1 MTPKKPEIT
10 RPLTERLTEL
20 TSDLRRTQELAKG
33 GLLPLERRSLAMLEE
48 LGLLHCRK
56 EDAAVLPQEQAAF
69 EAFGAA
75 WARLRSVEEAVRAG
89 DGPSS
94 THFSAIQEM
103 QVQARELKV
112 VLNAPALAR
121 AEAAE
126 AREAIRAE
134 QLRRIESVKRF
145 AAEQAARHIGREY
158 HDIMAALDLVLRMP
172 LYHPETGGTLSVE
185 ESLALAG
192 SPS

>member
-1 MTPKKPEIT
+1 MTPKKPEMT

-48 LGLLHCRK
+48 LGLLHCRE

-69 EAFGAA
+69 ESFGAA
-75 WARLRSVEEAVRAG
+75 WERLRSVEEAVRAG

-94 THFSAIQEM
+94 THASAIQEM

-112 VLNAPALAR
+112 VLSAPALAR

-126 AREAIRAE
+126 VEVKRLREKEDGSLATLIQKMGWDRMSIADLE
-134 QLRRIESVKRF
+134 LLQRHESLPSLRDLRGAYLQLRT
-145 AAEQAARHIGREY
+145 A
-158 HDIMAALDLVLRMP
+158 
-172 LYHPETGGTLSVE
+172 
-185 ESLALAG
+185 ALAG

>member
-1 MTPKKPEIT
+1 MTPKNPEIS

-56 EDAAVLPQEQAAF
+56 EEAAVLPQEQAAF

-75 WARLRSVEEAVRAG
+75 WERLRSVEEAVRAG

-94 THFSAIQEM
+94 THASAIQEM

-121 AEAAE
+121 VEAAE
-126 AREAIRAE
+126 AEVKRLREALTPTVHTKAAFMGE
-134 QLRRIESVKRF
+134 FFFGIELPGEDGEGEVRK
-145 AAEQAARHIGREY
+145 IGRASCRER
-158 HDIMAALDLVLRMP
+158 V
-172 LYHPETGGTLSVE
+172 
-185 ESLALAG
+185 
-192 SPS
+192 

>member
-1 MTPKKPEIT
+1 M
-10 RPLTERLTEL
+10 TERLTEL

-56 EDAAVLPQEQAAF
+56 EEAAVLPQEQVAF

-75 WARLRSVEEAVRAG
+75 WERLRSVEEAVRAG

-126 AREAIRAE
+126 AEVKRLREEEHHLLHALLNDLEFSAAQAR
-134 QLRRIESVKRF
+134 RRI
-145 AAEQAARHIGREY
+145 A
-158 HDIMAALDLVLRMP
+158 D
-172 LYHPETGGTLSVE
+172 
-185 ESLALAG
+185 ALAG